1 MNEHKI
7 INRENIVSALELP
20 KDILL
25 GFATL
30 NLIGNRQLIIQNH
43 KGILFFDSK
52 QAVVLTKSFQI
63 VVDGNDLL
71 VPCFSDDML
80 EITGRID
87 SVAFRP

>member
-1 MNEHKI
+1 MNEHKK

-30 NLIGNRQLIIQNH
+30 SLIGNRQLIIQNH
-43 KGILFFDSK
+43 KGILFFDAQ
-52 QAVVLTKSFQI
+52 QAVVLTKTFQI
-63 VVDGNDLL
+63 VVEGKELL
-71 VPCFSDDML
+71 VPCFTDDLL